1 VKGLACHKLVE
12 WGRGD
17 VMFYTG
23 KGDGGETDLR
33 GERVGKDTPRVE
45 LLGALDEASSAM
57 GLGRAFV
64 QRPESGA
71 VLVRTQRLL
80 SAIMAELAVKT
91 PERLS
96 LRVDDDA
103 LAALE
108 ADIAALEGVAPAFAG
123 FIVPG
128 DSRAGAALDLA
139 RATVRRAERR
149 AVALHRADPLA
160 NPAIIP
166 YLNRLS
172 TLLYFLARV
181 EDVLAAG
188 GSTTVK

>member
-1 VKGLACHKLVE
+1 
-12 WGRGD
+12 
-17 VMFYTG
+17 MFYTG